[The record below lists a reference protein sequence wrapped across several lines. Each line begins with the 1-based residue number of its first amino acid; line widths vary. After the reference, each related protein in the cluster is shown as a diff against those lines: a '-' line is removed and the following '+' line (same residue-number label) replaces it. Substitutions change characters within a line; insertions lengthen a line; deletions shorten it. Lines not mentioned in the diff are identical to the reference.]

1 MSSKM
6 AAVQYVIPKVP
17 DGSLCKNTVFIL
29 HHIRHITTFQRP
41 FSLFTTDTITRLHVR
56 FSDSFVS
63 IF

>member
-41 FSLFTTDTITRLHVR
+41 FSLLQQIQLRVYTYVFPIRL
-56 FSDSFVS
+56 
-63 IF
+63 